1 MNFLTGLTNLTNWLG
16 NVIMPTLAGVF
27 FVIVVI
33 LTLINVQLSKR
44 WVHYEGEAP

>member
-1 MNFLTGLTNLTNWLG
+1 MRFLRAFQNIDMGYASA
-16 NVIMPTLAGVF
+16 LAGVF

-44 WVHYEGEAP
+44 WVHYEGEAQ